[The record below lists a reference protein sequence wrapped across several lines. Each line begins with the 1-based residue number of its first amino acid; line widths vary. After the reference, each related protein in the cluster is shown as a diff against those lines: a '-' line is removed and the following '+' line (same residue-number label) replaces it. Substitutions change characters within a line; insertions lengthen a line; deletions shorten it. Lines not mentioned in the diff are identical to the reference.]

1 MSRRAIQ
8 INNRNI
14 LYSPDDPTS
23 VVDRFQAVL
32 KVRVTDELTGSA
44 PNSQSL
50 LQVKERGFFSRLGND
65 GLGGLVA
72 IPRQVFPAL
81 QARNYTLHLTIG
93 AARYERRIFQKDVPQ
108 DFNFPAAFT
117 PQELD
122 IALHRAPVF
131 IAGRTAR
138 LINSASTPLPDA
150 QITVTGIWRTPPPAN
165 VSVPPDP
172 ANIVA
177 LVPPLYADRAPLTQ
191 SVAPRDLTAVTGADK
206 TLMDDV
212 SAFANPIR
220 LSDRSGLAVGNILM
234 IDTDDPDR
242 VEFIAIKNLPTTAP
256 ANQPAAVTLDY
267 PVIFAHRRNANV
279 RPINPQLAGASQT
292 ITVEAWAADA
302 CLFVNDSSGLVGAHE
317 IEIIGGPGP
326 DEYHRVKTFS
336 VTSDAEGYYRLPPLS
351 RVAQLEIHAEKMIGA
366 QTFHATTVFRPD
378 YQQRDNR
385 LDLILAA

>member
-8 INNRNI
+8 IGNRNI
-14 LYSPDDPTS
+14 LYSPDNPAS

-44 PNSQSL
+44 PSSQSL
-50 LQVKERGFFSRLGND
+50 LQVEERGFFSRLGND

-81 QARNYTLHLTIG
+81 QARNYPLHLTIG
-93 AARYERRIFQKDVPQ
+93 AAGYERRIFQKDVPQ
-108 DFNFPAAFT
+108 DFNFPGAFT
-117 PQELD
+117 PEELD
-122 IALHRAPVF
+122 IALRRAPVF

-138 LINSASTPLPDA
+138 LINNASTPLPDA

-165 VSVPPDP
+165 ISVPPDP

-191 SVAPRDLTAVTGADK
+191 SVASRDLTAVTGADK

-212 SAFANPIR
+212 SASANPIR
-220 LSDRSGLAVGNILM
+220 LSDRSGLAAGIILM
-234 IDTDDPDR
+234 IDADDPDR
-242 VEFIAIKNLPTTAP
+242 VEFIAIKNLPATAP
-256 ANQPAAVTLDY
+256 ANQPATVTLDY
-267 PVIFAHRRNANV
+267 PVIFPHRRNANV
-279 RPINPQLAGASQT
+279 RPVNPQPAGASQT

-302 CLFVNDSSGLVGAHE
+302 CVFVNDSSGLAGAHE
-317 IEIIGGPGP
+317 IEITGGPGP

-351 RVAQLEIHAEKMIGA
+351 RVAQLEIHAEKVVGA
-366 QTFHATTVFRPD
+366 QTFHARTLFRPD

>member
-8 INNRNI
+8 IDNRNI

-32 KVRVTDELTGSA
+32 KVRVTDELTGAA

-65 GLGGLVA
+65 GFGGLVA

-81 QARNYTLHLTIG
+81 QARNYPLHLTIG
-93 AARYERRIFQKDVPQ
+93 AARYERRVFQRDVPQ

-117 PQELD
+117 PQEVD
-122 IALHRAPVF
+122 IALDRAPVL

-150 QITVTGIWRTPPPAN
+150 QITVTGIWRTPPSAN
-165 VSVPPDP
+165 VSVLPDP

-191 SVAPRDLTAVTGADK
+191 SVAPRDLTVVTGADK

-212 SAFANPIR
+212 SAFANPIC

-234 IDTDDPDR
+234 IDADDPDR
-242 VEFIAIKNLPTTAP
+242 VEFIAIKNLTTTAP

-267 PVIFAHRRNANV
+267 PVIFSHRRNANV
-279 RPINPQLAGASQT
+279 RPINPQSAGASQT

-317 IEIIGGPGP
+317 IEITGGPGP

-366 QTFHATTVFRPD
+366 QTLQATTVFRPD

>member
-8 INNRNI
+8 IGNRNI
-14 LYSPDDPTS
+14 LYSPDDPAS

-44 PNSQSL
+44 PNSQTL

-81 QARNYTLHLTIG
+81 QARNYPLHLTIG
-93 AARYERRIFQKDVPQ
+93 ALGYERRIFQKDVPQ
-108 DFNFPAAFT
+108 DINFPGAFT
-117 PQELD
+117 PQKLD

-131 IAGRTAR
+131 IAGRTTR
-138 LINSASTPLPDA
+138 LINSASTPLADA

-191 SVAPRDLTAVTGADK
+191 SVAPRDLPAVTGADK
-206 TLMDDV
+206 TLLDDV

-220 LSDRSGLAVGNILM
+220 LSDQSGLAVGNILM
-234 IDTDDPDR
+234 IDADDPDR
-242 VEFIAIKNLPTTAP
+242 VEFIAIKNLPATVP

-267 PVIFAHRRNANV
+267 PVIFPHRRNANV
-279 RPINPQLAGASQT
+279 RPINPQSAGASQT

-317 IEIIGGPGP
+317 IEITGGPAP

-385 LDLILAA
+385 LDFILVP